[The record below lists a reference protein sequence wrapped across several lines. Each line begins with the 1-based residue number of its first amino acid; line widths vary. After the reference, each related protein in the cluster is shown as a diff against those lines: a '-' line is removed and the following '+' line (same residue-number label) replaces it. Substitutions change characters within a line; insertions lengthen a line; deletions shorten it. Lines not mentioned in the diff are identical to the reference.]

1 MIGNKK
7 VSVIVPIYNVERY
20 IDKCVRSL
28 MLQDY
33 GNIEIILVDDG
44 SPDNSGRIIDE
55 LSKEDNR
62 IIVIHKANGGVSTA
76 RNAGLLQATGEY
88 VMFVDSDDW
97 VEKDYVSYFLD
108 IVQKDGLPVGMN

>member
-20 IDKCVRSL
+20 IDKCVKSL

-33 GNIEIILVDDG
+33 SNIEIILVDDG

-88 VMFVDSDDW
+88 VMFLTVMT
-97 VEKDYVSYFLD
+97 
-108 IVQKDGLPVGMN
+108 GLKKTMYRISWISCKKTDCQSV